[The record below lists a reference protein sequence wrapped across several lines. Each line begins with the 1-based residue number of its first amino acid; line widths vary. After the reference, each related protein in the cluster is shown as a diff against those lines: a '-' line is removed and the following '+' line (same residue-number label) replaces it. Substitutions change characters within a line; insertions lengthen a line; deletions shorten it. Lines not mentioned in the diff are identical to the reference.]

1 MEVFTTADMRSV
13 DGDVVLLS
21 TAQDNSDDDEPAESG
36 ATIEGVFGAHPATSI
51 EDKLAAIRAV
61 AFMVGDHPDLERR
74 LMGDMRTLQ
83 QRLREK
89 LRIVGL
95 VLSGQI
101 IFVLHI
107 LDACGIEHAST
118 NPAMIV
124 ELRLNF
130 IHLSTLKSVL
140 ILKIYK

>member
-61 AFMVGDHPDLERR
+61 AFM
-74 LMGDMRTLQ
+74 
-83 QRLREK
+83 
-89 LRIVGL
+89 IVGL